1 MSTSALQT
9 TRGFTLIELL
19 VVIAIIGVLIGLL
32 FPAIS
37 MARKATARAQTRTTI
52 NGLYGAMEV
61 YALEELR
68 HRYPPTEPGPDF
80 PLKTRLNSGGPAKT
94 LDFLR
99 LTGSEWRAEQIIGDT
114 IVDSW
119 GRPLRYVV
127 DGIDYTIAGHP
138 TTIDKVITKP
148 APRAEWNP
156 KDQEPYPYVWSLG
169 YPSGLGDANDVLPA
183 NSAPWIFKG
192 SP

>member
-1 MSTSALQT
+1 MSPPTLSKS
-9 TRGFTLIELL
+9 GFTLIELL
-19 VVIAIIGVLIGLL
+19 VVIAIIGILIGLL

-68 HRYPPTEPGPDF
+68 HRYPPVEADKS
-80 PLKTRLNSGGPAKT
+80 LKTRLGVGGVAKT
-94 LDFLR
+94 LDMLR

-119 GRPLRYVV
+119 GRPINYEV
-127 DGIDYTIAGHP
+127 DGQVGANV
-138 TTIDKVITKP
+138 TIDHVITKP
-148 APRAEWNP
+148 APRTEWNP

-169 YPSGLGDANDVLPA
+169 YPTGLGDANDKLPA